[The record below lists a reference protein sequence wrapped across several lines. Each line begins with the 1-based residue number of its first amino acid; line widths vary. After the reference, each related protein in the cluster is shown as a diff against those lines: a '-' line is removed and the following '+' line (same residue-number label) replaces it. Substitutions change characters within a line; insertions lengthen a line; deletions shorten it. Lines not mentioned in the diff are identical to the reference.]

1 MPKLSIITVNYNNIK
16 GLERTVMSVLSQN
29 WKNFEYIIIDGG
41 STDGSKE
48 LLEANSSSLSYWTS
62 EPDKGIYN
70 AMNKGIRV
78 AKGDYLFFLNSND
91 KLNNKN
97 AIQNAANHLINE
109 DIVYFNI
116 KVVADGGSYIKECP
130 SKLSFQYLHNDLP
143 PHQSTFLHKSLF
155 EKYGY
160 YDENLK
166 IVADWKFLLLALL
179 KHNATYKH
187 VDQIF
192 STFYQGGISSQEG
205 SFEVMEKEREL
216 VLKSEFPILMHD
228 VEENF
233 RLNRVLRNLRKSKKI
248 KLLIRLG
255 LLEKF

>member
-1 MPKLSIITVNYNNIK
+1 MVDLI
-16 GLERTVMSVLSQN
+16 L
-29 WKNFEYIIIDGG
+29 
-41 STDGSKE
+41 
-48 LLEANSSSLSYWTS
+48 
-62 EPDKGIYN
+62 
-70 AMNKGIRV
+70 
-78 AKGDYLFFLNSND
+78 
-91 KLNNKN
+91 KN
-97 AIQNAANHLINE
+97 AQVNCIC
-109 DIVYFNI
+109 
-116 KVVADGGSYIKECP
+116 K
-130 SKLSFQYLHNDLP
+130 YLHNDLP

-233 RLNRVLRNLRKSKKI
+233 SKSSVKKFGKSKKI